1 MCRPINKLLLLCFF
15 LCTTSLLAIAQC
27 PQVRAAMI
35 DACNGTAFEG
45 DNEFIVLKNG
55 GSNVQPSNLTIYYGS
70 SNPPSSGTGSA
81 KITFNNITGNYTP
94 AMNDYIAAL
103 NNAIALPGCS
113 NPVATS
119 IPAGGIPAN
128 ATFFVFSPL
137 VSQVY
142 DLSSFC
148 ASAPLY
154 ILFDTYFN
162 VTNGCPGLTAAAGTA
177 QSGFNRCGTFK
188 NYGSPATNNFRYFSV
203 QSTGCPAAIVNYN
216 YTLLDSQFNVT
227 PADYNG
233 AFVTFSNGNTFYTN
247 GGCSSIIVPVNLA
260 DFRGTRAG
268 MLAKLNWHTE
278 TEINTARFEIEQ
290 SEDGIRFR
298 TTGEAAAAG
307 FSNNRRDYVYHAT
320 LTGSGATYFRLRCVD
335 IDGKASYSKTIR
347 LAAVRSGFGIGNL
360 YPQPASGNM
369 TVEWNSTF
377 PAPAQVLV
385 TDLSGRTLISRPVHA
400 ARGFNKTELD
410 VSGLPRGRYVLKIL
424 SGSDMA
430 ISSFIK

>member
-1 MCRPINKLLLLCFF
+1 MSKYLLLTLLFCGSF
-15 LCTTSLLAIAQC
+15 LSNKAQC

-55 GSNVQPSNLTIYYGS
+55 SSNVQPSQVTIYYGS
-70 SNPPSSGTGSA
+70 SNPPSSGSGSA
-81 KITFNNITGNYTP
+81 KVTFNNLTGNYSP

-103 NNAIALPGCS
+103 NNAVTTPGCS
-113 NPVATS
+113 SPVATS
-119 IPAGGIPAN
+119 IPATGIPAN
-128 ATFFVFSPL
+128 ATFLVFSPL

-162 VTNGCPGLTAAAGTA
+162 VSNGCPGLTAAAGTA

-203 QSTGCPAAIVNYN
+203 QSPGCPAAVVNYN
-216 YTLLDSQFNVT
+216 YTLLDSQINVT

-233 AFVTFSNGNTFYTN
+233 AFVTFNNGNTFYTN
-247 GGCSSIIVPVNLA
+247 GGCSSIIVPVSLSSLS
-260 DFRGTRAG
+260 GTRSG
-268 MLAKLNWHTE
+268 TMAKLDWRTE

-298 TTGEAAAAG
+298 TIGTVTASG
-307 FSNNRRDYVYHAT
+307 FSSNRRDYVFRT
-320 LTGSGATYFRLRCVD
+320 PLTGTGPVFFRLLCVD
-335 IDGKASYSKTIR
+335 LDGKSNYSPIIK
-347 LAAVRSGFGIGNL
+347 LPAFKKSSGISNL
-360 YPQPASGNM
+360 YPQPATGDLN
-369 TVEWNSTF
+369 VEWS
-377 PAPAQVLV
+377 ALGSSAAQIQIS
-385 TDLSGRTLISRPVHA
+385 DLSGRVLLKKQVQTAPGL
-400 ARGFNKTELD
+400 NKTTVD
-410 VSGLPRGRYVLKIL
+410 VSAFPSGRYLLKII
-424 SGSDMA
+424 SGSEV
-430 ISSFIK
+430 SVQSFIR